1 MNKNA
6 ASMSKT
12 QRLTLLALLT
22 AIVVV
27 LQFLGGFIRLGTFS
41 VSLVL
46 VPIVIGAALLG
57 VGSGAWL
64 GFVFG
69 IAVFAS
75 GDAAAFFSINAF
87 GTIVTVL
94 AKGAFAGLAAG
105 AVYKALES
113 KSKIAAS
120 VSAAIVCPIVNSGL
134 FFLGCIV
141 FFFDAIAEMSQG
153 SGKDVFTFIIL
164 VLIGGNFLFELL
176 FNLVLSP
183 VILRI
188 VEIGRRMTGRKHA

>member
-1 MNKNA
+1 MNNKP
-6 ASMSKT
+6 SMSKT

-27 LQFLGGFIRLGTFS
+27 LQFLGGFIRFGTFS

-46 VPIVIGAALLG
+46 VPIVIGASLLG
-57 VGSGAWL
+57 ARSGAWL
-64 GFVFG
+64 GLVFG
-69 IAVFAS
+69 VAVFAS
-75 GDAAAFFSINAF
+75 GDAAAFFSINAV
-87 GTIVTVL
+87 GTVITVL
-94 AKGAFAGLAAG
+94 GKGMLSGLAAG
-105 AVYKALES
+105 AVYKLLEN

-120 VSAAIVCPIVNSGL
+120 VAAAVICPLVNSGL
-134 FFLGCIV
+134 FFLGCLL
-141 FFFDAIAEMSQG
+141 FFFDAITEMSAG
-153 SGKDVFTFIIL
+153 SGKDVFAFIIL

-188 VEIGRRMTGRKHA
+188 VEIGKRMIGKKA